1 MRDGPVI
8 DLSQVIL
15 VNKFGESLAPIMLYG
30 FCGGGSFLKR
40 RSYDLRPHLPELVD
54 EAFGGV
60 VEDLGVDEGELG
72 AADSVGLHLL
82 ELAKD
87 LGLFYGGTEPPPADH
102 GPGVSGGILEALFE
116 GGAGWT
122 AVAGD
127 WARLEE
133 QSRPRSETV

>member
-1 MRDGPVI
+1 VSG
-8 DLSQVIL
+8 
-15 VNKFGESLAPIMLYG
+15 G
-30 FCGGGSFLKR
+30 FVEGGGGAAVGPAAAEGDVDAEAEFAGFGLGVV
-40 RSYDLRPHLPELVD
+40 DVVEHVGADEGLVD

-116 GGAGWT
+116 GWCWVDCGRG
-122 AVAGD
+122 
-127 WARLEE
+127 
-133 QSRPRSETV
+133 